1 MPAQSGTVSQS
12 VKRPPVACAP
22 HSIRWHA
29 RPAWASLSYSSNDQ
43 PNPWAA
49 MPSSEALSTQ
59 RPVMTMSAPARK
71 ASAMGQAPK
80 YALADISGA
89 GAAGAVAA
97 SGGAREKVGVGR
109 NRGRGGGSG
118 GAGFG
123 RVAELR
129 AEFEHVI
136 ARDDGDPRREPLLM
150 SERQQRISALR
161 GV

>member
-22 HSIRWHA
+22 HSIRWPA
-29 RPAWASLSYSSNDQ
+29 RLAWARLSYSSNDQ
-43 PNPWAA
+43 PNSQAA

-89 GAAGAVAA
+89 GAAVAGA
-97 SGGAREKVGVGR
+97 GAKVRVGR
-109 NRGRGGGSG
+109 HQRRGGGSG
-118 GAGFG
+118 GAGL
-123 RVAELR
+123 RRAAELR

-136 ARDDGDPRREPLLM
+136 PRDDGDPRREP
-150 SERQQRISALR
+150 
-161 GV
+161 